1 MREVVKVRKVAGS
14 VVVTLTQSVLAEVQI
29 AEGDRVLVE
38 ALPPR
43 RIVITKEQQT
53 MPNTHRVELELELLE
68 SQRAAIESE
77 LKFASAQY
85 NLNMPCEAGMDDSNI
100 FELRVRG
107 LEHDRDKIAV
117 EIAQKRLDLFE
128 LQGA

>member
-1 MREVVKVRKVAGS
+1 
-14 VVVTLTQSVLAEVQI
+14 
-29 AEGDRVLVE
+29 
-38 ALPPR
+38 
-43 RIVITKEQQT
+43 

-68 SQRAAIESE
+68 SQKAAFESE
-77 LKFASAQY
+77 LKFVTAQY
-85 NLNMPCEAGMDDSNI
+85 NLNMPCEAGMDDSSV

-117 EIAQKRLDLFE
+117 DIAQKRLALFE